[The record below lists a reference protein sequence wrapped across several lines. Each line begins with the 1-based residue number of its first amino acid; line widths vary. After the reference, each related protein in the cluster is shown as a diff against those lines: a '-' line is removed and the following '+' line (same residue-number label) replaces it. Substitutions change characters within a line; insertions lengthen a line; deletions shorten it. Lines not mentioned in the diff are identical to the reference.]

1 VDFAL
6 IRIDVRCQCD
16 VVPFVTFNGVWVGDR
31 PALAV
36 RVAHKGLAIIG
47 APHFCPKCMTAM
59 AAKMNL
65 HGSLCVPLQIL
76 CHERNWN
83 EDLSGPSSDPCPR
96 AVGP

>member
-1 VDFAL
+1 MVPKVAQLQVHD
-6 IRIDVRCQCD
+6 RGGDCQ
-16 VVPFVTFNGVWVGDR
+16 PLTTE
-31 PALAV
+31 
-36 RVAHKGLAIIG
+36 